1 MEPFSHSNNDSDWGR
16 WIRRLS
22 CAQLPSN
29 ALEELVD
36 DHASGSANHTL
47 SDAGDRAACG
57 DIARIVKQRAGVI
70 GGQLNRSFAFDESRC
85 ATAFDRHLVLRY
97 GLKIVQA
104 DGSAENAGDWPDA
117 QAYFHFVGIL
127 AGLDQLLTARKA
139 FGNSI
144 RVCEKTPD
152 GQRCDSIERE
162 FPLNFHVLRSASNR
176 SFQSAAREYAS
187 QIEPIIGRGVN
198 VVQSDDAVTG
208 VLAGLFQHVR
218 RWLFALQLGF

>member
-47 SDAGDRAACG
+47 SDAGNRAAGG
-57 DIARIVKQRAGVI
+57 DIARIVNQRAGVL
-70 GGQLNRSFAFDESRC
+70 GGQSNRSFALYKSRC
-85 ATAFDRHLVLRY
+85 AAAFDRHLVLQS

-104 DGSAENAGDWPDA
+104 DGSAENAADWPDA
-117 QAYFHFVGIL
+117 YAHFHFVGIL

-139 FGNSI
+139 FRDSI

-152 GQRCDSIERE
+152 GQRRDSIE
-162 FPLNFHVLRSASNR
+162 
-176 SFQSAAREYAS
+176 
-187 QIEPIIGRGVN
+187 
-198 VVQSDDAVTG
+198 
-208 VLAGLFQHVR
+208 
-218 RWLFALQLGF
+218 